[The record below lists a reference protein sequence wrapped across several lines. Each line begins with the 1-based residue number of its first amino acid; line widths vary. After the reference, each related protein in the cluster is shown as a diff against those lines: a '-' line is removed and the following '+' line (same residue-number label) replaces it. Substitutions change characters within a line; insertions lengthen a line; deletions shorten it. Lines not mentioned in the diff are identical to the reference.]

1 MGVDLGCGLGYVSR
15 HVLKDTIK
23 LLYQCEM
30 SEKLLVGQLTIDSQV
45 KKMIFCFDILPF
57 TQN

>member
-30 SEKLLVGQLTIDSQV
+30 SEKLLVGQLTIDY
-45 KKMIFCFDILPF
+45 
-57 TQN
+57 